1 MLNVTSS
8 RGRFALIL
16 VYLKTST
23 KMLDLECKYDLFG
36 WLYEAVIFRLVDTD
50 DYLNEIYSVQ
60 RKHPSN
66 CVTDYGSLVPSLRFS
81 VKRGR
86 IYTRGRARSSP
97 RTKVPRPQSIRVSVF
112 MLSSKQIS
120 SPEDFFQL
128 EH

>member
-1 MLNVTSS
+1 
-8 RGRFALIL
+8 
-16 VYLKTST
+16 
-23 KMLDLECKYDLFG
+23 MLDLECKYDLFG

-86 IYTRGRARSSP
+86 IYTRGRARSSKDQGAS
-97 RTKVPRPQSIRVSVF
+97 TTIHTRVGFYV
-112 MLSSKQIS
+112 
-120 SPEDFFQL
+120 EFQTDK
-128 EH
+128 